1 MLIQQTSADINAGIA
16 QNRYDAAMNTAAINA
31 NTTAQMQK
39 ILDAI
44 TGNRMA
50 DMQNQINALE
60 LQNQLASV
68 VRYPSNTFYA
78 VPSPC
83 FNMGC
88 GCGNI

>member
-1 MLIQQTSADINAGIA
+1 MVLAEGFANTNANIA
-16 QNRYDAAMNTAAINA
+16 QSRYDAAMNTAAINA
-31 NTTAQMQK
+31 NTTAQTQK

-68 VRYPSNTFYA
+68 VRYPNNTFYA

-83 FNMGC
+83 FNGGC

>member
-1 MLIQQTSADINAGIA
+1 MSEIGSGINANIA
-16 QNRYDAAMNTAAINA
+16 QSRYDAAMNTAAINA
-31 NTTAQMQK
+31 TTTAQTQK

-83 FNMGC
+83 FSSC